1 MDDTT
6 TYDVRVYKTD
16 VYKGA
21 EVTTYWVR
29 WKVAGAPKP
38 FKEPFRHSG
47 QADSFRSKLNSAAKD
62 GKAFSITTGRPV
74 EWERDKPKEPGP
86 PPVTWY
92 SLTLDYAKAKW
103 KFASPNQRRS
113 IAEALTDATEAL
125 FTAESPY
132 PRSEVRRALNAWAYS
147 ARLLPQAPA
156 DPPEDIAPV
165 LKWLETATIPVAA
178 LGDPETSG
186 IHARAILDRISSKQ
200 DDTQAA
206 PNTANR
212 KRAVLNNLM
221 KYAELERNLIS
232 GNPLKS
238 VMWTKPRKIKTV
250 DPRCV
255 VNPEQACRFLIAVGK
270 LDERGKRLK
279 AFFGCMYYAALRPE
293 EVIALRRSNIVSL
306 PEQDGEWGE
315 FLLTDSQSRSGSKW
329 SNDGSVRPRRA
340 LKHRAEE
347 ETRPVPIHPD
357 LVKLLRDHTAE
368 FGYGPGGRIFSLPRG
383 GTVTNTAYLVI
394 FHKARTTAFTEAE
407 AKSLVAQRPYDLRH
421 ACVSTWLNATGDPA
435 QVAEWAG
442 QSVNVLMQ
450 TYAKCVSG
458 QQEANKKRIFD
469 ATRPLTQMNPTE
481 AQRTTADDLAKALRV
496 HGINK
501 TMLALKKMWD
511 EQGDGTPFPGDIH
524 GMPEDASQPAP

>member
-1 MDDTT
+1 MEDI
-6 TYDVRVYKTD
+6 TYDVRVYATD

-21 EVTTYWVR
+21 NFTTYTVR
-29 WKVAGAPKP
+29 WKCGGK
-38 FKEPFRHSG
+38 KKSESFRHSG
-47 QADSFRSKLNSAAKD
+47 QADSFRSKLLSAAKD
-62 GKAFSITTGRPV
+62 GKAFSVETGRPV
-74 EWERDKPKEPGP
+74 EWEREKPKEPEKP
-86 PPVTWY
+86 SVTWY
-92 SLTLDYAKAKW
+92 TLTLDYAKAKW

-125 FTAESPY
+125 FTAEPPY
-132 PRSEVRRALNAWAYS
+132 PRAEIRRALTTWAYS
-147 ARLLPQAPA
+147 ARLRPNAPA
-156 DPPEDIAPV
+156 DPPEEIAPV
-165 LKWLETATIPVAA
+165 LKWLETATVTVAA

-186 IHARAILDRISSKQ
+186 IHARAVLDRISS
-200 DDTQAA
+200 TQADKPA
-206 PNTANR
+206 AANTANR

-221 KYAELERNLIS
+221 KYAEVERKLIS

-255 VNPEQACRFLIAVGK
+255 VNPEQAHRFLTAVGK

-293 EVIALRRSNIVSL
+293 EVIALRKGNIASL

-315 FLLTDSQSRSGSKW
+315 FLLTDSQSRSGSRW

-347 ETRPVPIHPD
+347 ETRPVPIHPE
-357 LVKLLRDHTAE
+357 LVKLLRAHIAE

-383 GTVTNTAYLVI
+383 GCVTNTAYLVI
-394 FHKARTTAFTEAE
+394 FHKARAMAFTAAEAE
-407 AKSLVAQRPYDLRH
+407 SLAAQRPYDLRH
-421 ACVSTWLNATGDPA
+421 ACVSTWLNATGDPP

-442 QSVNVLMQ
+442 HSVNVLMQ

-458 QQEANKKRIFD
+458 KQEANKRRIFD
-469 ATRPLTQMNPTE
+469 ATRHLTGPQPTDEQRQLAE
-481 AQRTTADDLAKALRV
+481 ALAQSLHQHGTAKV
-496 HGINK
+496 
-501 TMLALKKMWD
+501 MLALRKLW
-511 EQGDGTPFPGDIH
+511 EEHGGGTPFPADLGDLH
-524 GMPEDASQPAP
+524 EP